1 MPVYSYN
8 GTMDYAECVNEL
20 DVFKRG
26 KRVKEI
32 KTLWSGKLTDL
43 VTALVGEFS
52 SIEGY
57 GRIASHYADS
67 FTYDDVRISDL
78 LDLVLAIER
87 NLQRARELLETLDY
101 VYHEIKGKKP
111 FEITDE
117 EV

>member
-8 GTMDYAECVNEL
+8 GKIDCAECVNEL
-20 DVFKRG
+20 QVLKEG
-26 KRVKEI
+26 EKVKSI

-43 VTALVGEFS
+43 VVALVGEFS
-52 SIEGY
+52 SIESY
-57 GRIASHYADS
+57 GRIGSYYADS
-67 FTYDDVRISDL
+67 FTYDDDRISDL
-78 LDLVLAIER
+78 LDLTAAIER

-111 FEITDE
+111 FKITDE